1 MSSSPRAGFG
11 SARVPLGPLA
21 FVSLLE
27 APAVPPLPSRAV
39 TSRATRSLRERCPL
53 GAPGPSAG
61 LLSPFT
67 LRSAVVPGIQVLTH
81 VPGATAS
88 CFPPCALPVCARPR
102 LGHLPPPPRPP
113 WSRDRRQVVFT
124 PSCLSTTGFA
134 FLDCDCQLT
143 CLPGHGHCRG
153 TTESTHRV
161 DTVIEACLGEEGR
174 FHKAMKTWPHEG

>member
-1 MSSSPRAGFG
+1 MNAAPSVPQGPVRGSLVPSPYVLQLSPASRCLHTCPEQL
-11 SARVPLGPLA
+11 RLA
-21 FVSLLE
+21 FLRVHFLCVP
-27 APAVPPLPSRAV
+27 AP
-39 TSRATRSLRERCPL
+39 
-53 GAPGPSAG
+53 
-61 LLSPFT
+61 
-67 LRSAVVPGIQVLTH
+67 VPGH
-81 VPGATAS
+81 
-88 CFPPCALPVCARPR
+88 R
-102 LGHLPPPPRPP
+102 PPPPCLP